1 MITVNILGYILL
13 VFIKI
18 FLLLLYIVYIY
29 IYIVYI
35 YIYNAYII
43 VIYCCI
49 KSCTKMSIV
58 IYYLWVKNVSLVT
71 PSLMA
76 YNIPMYKE
84 SGPNL

>member
-13 VFIKI
+13 VFLNI
-18 FLLLLYIVYIY
+18 FLLLLYIVL
-29 IYIVYI
+29 YI

-84 SGPNL
+84 PGPNL